1 MRRLGTALL
10 AVSMLAGC
18 GPGTQAETPPESAP
32 TTPAVEQ
39 QQAPI
44 LTQTNVDVAAEC
56 YGIIDFAN
64 TASYSILD
72 RYLPSNVV
80 TNIVN
85 RRATAPFTSLA
96 DLSTVPLVGPAR
108 LKQLEGGART
118 LDYIDADC
126 VGILDGIA
134 ISHDDQTAIVALVN
148 SIDDSELHDVLP
160 DAWNGAVNLLNARPF
175 TTAQQISDTAGIGDV
190 SFRNIRNS
198 ATLSRPLEAL
208 FAAVNAIPS
217 NGSYGATTLRHF
229 DWWNI
234 ASAGHAYRDDK
245 TCFGLEPSS
254 VPSGAAIRPNL
265 ANAAEVRAAVE
276 NAVAYVNGNALIP
289 ASVRTAGFANLDSLI
304 AGRSFKGCII
314 TYEND
319 PWSRNNV
326 HIYVDTVTGFS
337 VMTETWWAE

>member
-1 MRRLGTALL
+1 MRLGSALL

-18 GPGTQAETPPESAP
+18 GGGLETTPESV
-32 TTPAVEQ
+32 TSTPSVEE

-44 LTQTNVDVAAEC
+44 LTQTNVDVAIEC
-56 YGIIDFAN
+56 SGILEFAN
-64 TASYSILD
+64 TASYAILD

-96 DLSTVPLVGPAR
+96 DLGSVPLVGPAR
-108 LKQLEGGART
+108 LKQIEGGART

-134 ISHDDQTAIVALVN
+134 ISRDDQTAIVALVN

-160 DAWNGAVNLLNARPF
+160 DAWNGAVNLLNTRPF
-175 TTAQQISDTAGIGDV
+175 TTAQQIADTAGIGDV

-217 NGSYGATTLRHF
+217 NGSYGAVTKRHF

-234 ASAGHAYRDDK
+234 ASAGHYYRDDK

-265 ANAAEVRAAVE
+265 ADAAEVRTAVQ
-276 NAVAYVNGNALIP
+276 NAVAYVNGNTLIP
-289 ASVRTAGFANLDSLI
+289 APVRTAGFANLDALTQ
-304 AGRSFKGCII
+304 GRSFKGCII

-319 PWSRNNV
+319 PWSRNTV